1 MTDGRNMCEYWL
13 DGIRGQQPAYKVTAI
28 DTTGA
33 GDAFVAGLLHQ
44 LGSGQTGAE
53 IVRYAAAAGALTTRK
68 AGAIDAQPTN
78 AEIIQ
83 FLTACSDPK

>member
-1 MTDGRNMCEYWL
+1 MCEYWL
-13 DGIRGQQPAYKVTAI
+13 DGNSGQQPAFNVTAI

-44 LGSGQTGAE
+44 LGSGKTGAE
-53 IVRYAAAAGALTTRK
+53 IVRYAAAAGALTTRQ
-68 AGAIDAQPTN
+68 AGAIDSQPTD

-83 FLTACSDPK
+83 FLDTEPI